1 MKIISHRGNIDGP
14 NSSMENNPNQVD
26 LVLNCGFDCEIDLYY
41 LEENFY
47 LGHDNPT
54 HLVTIEWLVERK
66 NRLWIHCKNYSAL
79 NKFAG
84 DLNRFIYFWHQNDNF
99 TLTSTNLIWTFPGQ
113 QLGQKSILV
122 LPESYLNLDSFDQ
135 ETLKKVYGVCTD
147 FPSKFM
153 TL

>member
-1 MKIISHRGNIDGP
+1 
-14 NSSMENNPNQVD
+14 VD
-26 LVLNCGFDCEIDLYY
+26 LALNCGFDCEIDLYY
-41 LEENFY
+41 LEGNFY
-47 LGHDNPT
+47 LGHDEPT
-54 HLVTIEWLVERK
+54 HLVPIEWLVERK

-79 NKFAG
+79 NKFAE
-84 DLNRFIYFWHQNDNF
+84 DLNPYNYFWHQNDDF

-122 LPESYLNLDSFDQ
+122 LPERYLSLDSIDQ
-135 ETLKKVYGVCTD
+135 ETLKNVYGVCTD